1 VSSLA
6 EEQDRRPDCDHTLVA
21 QAAKNMRPMPATPT
35 ALLSYLLGSW
45 TLTKTLTYSRGG
57 RSGTWSG
64 EATFAP
70 LADTLQVLAYE
81 ETGIATLE
89 PSMETFEARHA
100 LLYDCSADDRVEVF
114 FDEATK
120 RDDPVDI
127 MAGKRFFHSIDLSS
141 PERPFKH
148 PCGPDMYYGRLL
160 CTSSDLFVL
169 DWRVE
174 GPRKL
179 GRVVSR
185 FRRVGAS
192 NEAT

>member
-1 VSSLA
+1 
-6 EEQDRRPDCDHTLVA
+6 
-21 QAAKNMRPMPATPT
+21 MRPTPATPT

-57 RSGTWSG
+57 RSGSFRG

-70 LADTLQVLAYE
+70 LAGSLQVLAYE

-100 LLYDCSADDRVEVF
+100 LLYDCSDNDRVDVF

-120 RDDPVDI
+120 RDPAAV
-127 MAGKRFFHSIDLSS
+127 MTGKRFFHSIDLSR
-141 PERPFKH
+141 PERPFEH

-179 GRVVSR
+179 GRIVSR
-185 FRRVGAS
+185 FRRVEARD
-192 NEAT
+192 EATYS